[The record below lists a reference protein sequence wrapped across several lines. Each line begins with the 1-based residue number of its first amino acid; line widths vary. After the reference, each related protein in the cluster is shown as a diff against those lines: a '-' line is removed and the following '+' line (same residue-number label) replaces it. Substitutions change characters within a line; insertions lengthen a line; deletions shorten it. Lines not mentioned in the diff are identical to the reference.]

1 MSEEIIETTPDLDV
15 VEPVETTDL
24 ASEVDKW
31 KKLSRKNEARAEANA
46 IAAKEL
52 EALRAANL
60 TDQERLIASTRQE
73 TELIIRREYAGKL
86 VESEL
91 KSAVAGKT
99 VDAASLLSFDRST
112 FIDESGEVDSN
123 AIAAWVEAH
132 TKAPE
137 IPAPDLG
144 QGLRGKSPSGK
155 VQLTR
160 ADLANMTSAEILEAR
175 VDGRLDSVMGKN

>member
-1 MSEEIIETTPDLDV
+1 MSEEIIETTPDLEES
-15 VEPVETTDL
+15 EPVETTDL

-46 IAAKEL
+46 IAAKER

-73 TELIIRREYAGKL
+73 TELVIRREYAGKL
-86 VESEL
+86 AESEL
-91 KSAVAGKT
+91 KSALVGKT
-99 VDAASLLSFDRST
+99 IEAASLLSFDRST

-155 VQLTR
+155 AQLTR
-160 ADLANMTSAEILEAR
+160 ADLANMSSSQILEAR
-175 VDGRLDSVMGKN
+175 SDGHLDAVMGKN

>member
-1 MSEEIIETTPDLDV
+1 MSEEIIETTPDLELA
-15 VEPVETTDL
+15 EPVETTDL

-52 EALRAANL
+52 EALKAANL
-60 TDQERLIASTRQE
+60 TDQERLVASTRQE

-91 KSAVAGKT
+91 KSALIGKT
-99 VDAASLLSFDRST
+99 VEAASLLSFDRST

-144 QGLRGKSPSGK
+144 QGVRGKTSG
-155 VQLTR
+155 VAQITSR
-160 ADLANMTSAEILEAR
+160 AELATMSAAEILEAR
-175 VDGRLDSVMGKN
+175 SSGRLNTLMGQN